1 MGQFLLLTIGALIVA
16 AIGFGVVV
24 LVSGADSGLAPVEPE
39 GSAVP
44 LPADR
49 PLAESDFAP
58 VRFDT
63 TVRGYRMAQVDAA
76 LRRAAYDIGY
86 KLELI
91 DVLEA
96 EVAALRD
103 GRQGDADRLRAAR
116 EAASH
121 VASAGSPGQGPAA
134 EPAGSAAPGPVEAAP
149 NPAAG
154 SSAADSSA
162 AGSDQAGSD
171 SGAGDPDV
179 ETQRPQEI
187 RR

>member
-1 MGQFLLLTIGALIVA
+1 MGQFLLLTIGALVVA

-24 LVSGADSGLAPVEPE
+24 LVSGSDPGLVPVEPE
-39 GSAVP
+39 GRAVP

-63 TVRGYRMAQVDAA
+63 AVRGYRMAQVDAA

-96 EVAALRD
+96 EVAALRE
-103 GRQGDADRLRAAR
+103 GRQSDADKLHAAR
-116 EAASH
+116 EAASN
-121 VASAGSPGQGPAA
+121 VASAGSRNADAAQPGAA
-134 EPAGSAAPGPVEAAP
+134 EATSSPAGSAQ
-149 NPAAG
+149 AAG
-154 SSAADSSA
+154 SGPTSSA
-162 AGSDQAGSD
+162 PTGSGPTGGGSGD
-171 SGAGDPDV
+171 ADPDV
-179 ETQRPQEI
+179 VSNRPQEI